1 MERKLKIL
9 MIGAHPDDVDGC
21 GGGTALK
28 YVRRGHEVR
37 FLSVSDGRGGHHEM
51 SPDAVVARRR
61 KEADAVARI
70 GGVQYD
76 VWDIPDGEVEATLSN
91 RRRMICYIREFAPDV
106 IFTHRNNDYHA
117 DHRNVALLVQDASYL
132 LQVPNLYPEAP
143 AMRGM
148 PVIVF
153 YSDRFKQPPFR
164 ADVVVPTDDVIDQK
178 YELLNCHVSQ
188 YYEWLPF
195 VANKLAQVPSDPA
208 ERLAWFRAP
217 LLPRGRVLVKED
229 LDAVSVHGHSEYREG
244 KYAILGREKLREY
257 YGEAADHILFAEA
270 FEISEYGR
278 QPKKEE
284 LAELFPL

>member
-1 MERKLKIL
+1 MEKLKIL

-21 GGGTALK
+21 GGGTALQ
-28 YVRRGHEVR
+28 YVRGGHEVR
-37 FLSVSDGRGGHHEM
+37 FLSVTDGRCGHHEM
-51 SPDAVVARRR
+51 APEALIARRR
-61 KEADAVARI
+61 AEADAVAARA
-70 GGVQYD
+70 GLTYD
-76 VWDIPDGEVEATLSN
+76 VWDIPDGEAQADLQT
-91 RRRMICYIREFAPDV
+91 RRRMICYIRNFNPDV
-106 IFTHRNNDYHA
+106 VFVHRTNDYHA

-143 AMRGM
+143 AMRRM

-153 YSDRFKQPPFR
+153 YSDRFQNPPFR
-164 ADVVVPTDDVIDQK
+164 ADVVVPIDDVIDEK

-188 YYEWLPF
+188 YYEWLPYT
-195 VANKLAQVPSDPA
+195 ANKLEQVPSDPA

-229 LDAVSVHGHSEYREG
+229 LDAVPAHSHSEYREG
-244 KYAILGREKLREY
+244 KFAILEREQLRAR

-278 QPKKEE
+278 RPKPEE
-284 LAELFPL
+284 LATLFPL